1 MNFLHIPKQGRYR
14 YLEGNPFDYINSIN
28 MKVVNNY
35 FSMYVE
41 YSYIFNEYLPI
52 LSLYK
57 EDGFTY
63 GLIIFNKD
71 GNVQLDDDKATMNNL
86 ATKLLNAYRSIY
98 IGNYDS
104 IYSDAI
110 LVKTRDIKSLVEIT
124 KKDKFDIRRKI
135 KDAEWIQQYMGRT
148 E

>member
-1 MNFLHIPKQGRYR
+1 MNFLYIPKQGRYR
-14 YLEGNPFDYINSIN
+14 YIEGNPFDYINSIN
-28 MKVVNNY
+28 MEVVNNY
-35 FSMYVE
+35 FSMYME
-41 YSYIFNEYLPI
+41 YSYIFNDYLPI

-71 GNVQLDDDKATMNNL
+71 GNAQLYDDHNIVNNL

-98 IGNYDS
+98 IGNYDN

-110 LVKTRDIKSLVEIT
+110 LVKTCGLKSLVEIT
-124 KKDKFDIRRKI
+124 KTDKTSIRSKI
-135 KDAEWIQQYMGRT
+135 KDAEWVQQYMGRI